1 MILSF
6 VRGQHDT
13 VAPVI
18 PAGRFARMTR
28 VRLATAAARGS
39 LYGPPVPT
47 GSPPPPI
54 FTESGWYLAIIGTD
68 FAHDDNGPFG
78 TCWFHYV
85 NHRRPQAHAAGE
97 RHRPYYRKTGAN
109 PSGFVPAWPQTR
121 ILRNSGEAPV
131 TG

>member
-39 LYGPPVPT
+39 LYGPPVRDAWRRSTPSD
-47 GSPPPPI
+47 GSPRAITSSNRVEKPEISTQQRHRSSTPCEKTGFPPLVL
-54 FTESGWYLAIIGTD
+54 SL
-68 FAHDDNGPFG
+68 
-78 TCWFHYV
+78 
-85 NHRRPQAHAAGE
+85 GE
-97 RHRPYYRKTGAN
+97 RL
-109 PSGFVPAWPQTR
+109 Q
-121 ILRNSGEAPV
+121 
-131 TG
+131 